1 MLLMGCTRGDVSAMI
16 RSVTM
21 TLFVSLFFIVAISAQ
36 DNPVF
41 EPNRCRFTLPTG
53 FDVTCGYINV
63 PESRNPAIADDSNE
77 IRIPVAL
84 VHSLSENPL
93 PDPVIYLNG
102 GPGGYTLTGIS
113 DLSLEGF
120 APFLQNRDLIL
131 FDQRGVGFSI
141 PNLDCPALQSIGYY
155 ALDKNL
161 SYKDETELTNN
172 AFFTCRDELIAGG
185 ANLNAYTTLENAAD
199 VRDIVTALGYEQ
211 VNLFGISYGTRLGLV
226 VMRDYPDI
234 IRSAVLDAVYPPLV
248 DSKAEFLPNML
259 RAFDALFAA
268 CVADEACD
276 KTYPDLKTVFYDTV
290 DRLNASPET
299 VSFVDQYSQMR
310 QRNILVDGKLLIDT
324 LFGMLYQ
331 TPTIPNLPRYI
342 YEASAG
348 NYDSFV
354 DRLMFQLFMGISF
367 SEAMH
372 QSVQCYED
380 VNFSSREKILTKMEG
395 LPAQI
400 RFYYVA
406 NNVNFADD
414 SLEFCNIWT
423 DGQHADMREDEA
435 VFSTVPTLLTVGQ
448 FDPITPP
455 SWAHLAAETLTNSV
469 VYEFPSVGHPA
480 WGSGD
485 CPNSMIVR
493 FINDP
498 FSELDA
504 GCISEMPSPQFVP

>member
-1 MLLMGCTRGDVSAMI
+1 MVRLIRGL
-16 RSVTM
+16 
-21 TLFVSLFFIVAISAQ
+21 LFVVLLGIVSISILSISAQ
-36 DNPVF
+36 DNPAF
-41 EPNRCRFTLPTG
+41 EPSRCRFTLPTG
-53 FDVTCGYINV
+53 FDVTCGYITV
-63 PESRNPAIADDSNE
+63 PESRNPAMADDDNE
-77 IRIPVAL
+77 IRIAVAL
-84 VHSLSENPL
+84 IHSLSDTPL
-93 PDPVIYLNG
+93 PDPVIYLEG
-102 GPGGYTLTGIS
+102 GPGGHTLTRINN
-113 DLSLEGF
+113 LYLEGF
-120 APFLQNRDLIL
+120 APLLENRDLIL
-131 FDQRGVGFSI
+131 FDQRGIGFSV
-141 PNLDCPALQSIGYY
+141 PNLDCPALQSLDYY
-155 ALDKNL
+155 ILDKDFNYEDVLNL
-161 SYKDETELTNN
+161 RNN
-172 AFFTCRDELIAGG
+172 AFFTCRDELISGG

-226 VMRDYPDI
+226 VMRDHPDI
-234 IRSAVLDAVYPPLV
+234 LRSAVLDSVYPPLV
-248 DSKAEFLPNML
+248 DSKAELLPNML

-268 CVADEACD
+268 CAADEACD
-276 KTYPDLKTVFYDTV
+276 KTYPNLKTVFYDTV

-310 QRNILVDGKLLIDT
+310 QRKILVDGNLLIDT
-324 LFGMLYQ
+324 LFSMLYQ

-342 YEASAG
+342 YDASEG
-348 NYDSFV
+348 TYDGFLDKFLQGLSSSS
-354 DRLMFQLFMGISF
+354 SF

-400 RFYYVA
+400 RFYYAA

-423 DGQHADMREDEA
+423 DGQRADIREDEA
-435 VFSTVPTLLTVGQ
+435 VISTVPTLLTVGQ

-469 VYEFPSVGHPA
+469 VYEFPGMGHPV
-480 WGSGD
+480 WRSGD

-493 FINDP
+493 FINAP
-498 FSELDA
+498 LNELDA
-504 GCISEMPSPQFVP
+504 GCIAEIPSPQFVP